1 MQADREID
9 FVGRLQASDLAKIT
23 QYQPQF
29 QSMFFSH
36 IPSNVNGLGSDNR
49 WASRDAARDSF

>member
-49 WASRDAARDSF
+49 